1 MDDSERGELL
11 NRMLSTMTQSYSKS
25 KNESRSSME
34 ILPDIRVVW
43 LWDFDEPLNGMN
55 TYGEVRR
62 VNTSNMWTY
71 YGVDREDLF
80 KKLSI
85 KAIEMSSE

>member
-1 MDDSERGELL
+1 
-11 NRMLSTMTQSYSKS
+11 
-25 KNESRSSME
+25 ME

-80 KKLSI
+80 KKLLI